1 MSYHIIA
8 ILGKAGKDREG
19 NLVKSTYSKDSD
31 IKVTELKN
39 GDFCNSTHCLIESFG
54 ENATYTFLG
63 TSDSV
68 AFQNDIF
75 ANHPQCKAIFEK
87 YPPKVLGDS
96 EIQSVFHQILESIKS
111 AHENNIIL
119 DITHGFRHQ
128 PIIASFASTLGQI
141 NTQKS
146 ITLLFAKELKPRE
159 EYQYISLEKYSQ
171 ISLIALSLQ
180 TFVQTLSVP
189 NMGLKEPFIIALSE
203 FSKSL
208 HANDFNHI
216 FANLDK
222 TSDEL
227 QKSKNN
233 VEFGGLEN
241 ILDEVE
247 KILSDFVG
255 IKNTQKDYQKHY
267 KIAKIMHEKG
277 YYLIVATYI
286 YEAIALYIIDDFS
299 KQNLICKRGFS
310 EYELTNAVRFYV
322 LTDIKPNDTKNGKN
336 VFADFAEIQAYRKN
350 NQAKFESWKNLI
362 GQIKTFRNDL
372 AHISKDK
379 RYDTKMIGGELKRE
393 LSNLEQIIS
402 QNPHK
407 QNINTAGN
415 TRIEGAL
422 QECLNKLMKK

>member
-1 MSYHIIA
+1 MSYHIIV
-8 ILGKAGKDREG
+8 ILGLAGKNRDG
-19 NLVKSTYSKDSD
+19 SLTKSTYSKDSD
-31 IKVTELKN
+31 LKISELKN
-39 GDFCNSTHCLIESFG
+39 DEFINSTHCLMESFG

-63 TSDSV
+63 TSDSI
-68 AFQNDIF
+68 AFQQSIF
-75 ANHPQCKAIFEK
+75 ADLPQCKAIFDK
-87 YPPKVLGDS
+87 YPPVESSDIGD
-96 EIQSVFHQILESIKS
+96 IFHQILESIKS

-141 NTQKS
+141 NTKKS
-146 ITLLFAKELKPRE
+146 ITLLFAKEKE
-159 EYQYISLEKYSQ
+159 QGKKYQYISLEKYSQ

-189 NMGLKEPFIIALSE
+189 NIGPKEPFIIALSE

-222 TSDEL
+222 TSNEL
-227 QKSKNN
+227 QKAKNN
-233 VEFGGLEN
+233 AEFRGLEN

-247 KILSDFVG
+247 KILSDFVD

-286 YEAIALYIIDDFS
+286 YEAIALYIIDDLIE
-299 KQNLICKRGFS
+299 QNLICECGFS

-322 LTDIKPNDTKNGKN
+322 LTDTKPNDTKKGKN
-336 VFADFAEIQAYRKN
+336 VFVDFTEIQTYRKN
-350 NQAKFESWKNLI
+350 NQAKFKSWKNLI
-362 GQIKTFRNDL
+362 GEIKTFRNDL
-372 AHISKDK
+372 AHINKDK
-379 RYDTKMIGGELKRE
+379 KYDTKMIGGVLKKE

-402 QNPHK
+402 QNPTK
-407 QNINTAGN
+407 QTVATKPI
-415 TRIEGAL
+415 IEGKL
-422 QECLNKLMKK
+422 QDGLRNLNK

>member
-8 ILGKAGKDREG
+8 ILGLAGKNREG
-19 NLVKSTYSKDSD
+19 SLTKSAYSKDSD
-31 IKVTELKN
+31 LKISELLS
-39 GDFCNSTHCLIESFG
+39 GEFINSTHCLIESFG
-54 ENATYTFLG
+54 ESATYTFLG
-63 TSDSV
+63 TSESI
-68 AFQNDIF
+68 NHHKDIF
-75 ANHPQCKAIFEK
+75 ANLPQCKAIFET
-87 YPPKVLGDS
+87 YPPVESSDI
-96 EIQSVFHQILESIKS
+96 EDIFHQILESIKS

-141 NTQKS
+141 NTKKS
-146 ITLLFAKELKPRE
+146 ITLLFAKEKKQGK

-189 NMGLKEPFIIALSE
+189 DMELKEPFIIALSE

-227 QKSKNN
+227 QKAKNN
-233 VEFGGLEN
+233 AEFRGLEN
-241 ILDEVE
+241 ILDKVE
-247 KILSDFVG
+247 KILSDFVD

-286 YEAIALYIIDDFS
+286 YEAIALYIIDDLS
-299 KQNLICKRGFS
+299 GQNLICECGFS

-322 LTDIKPNDTKNGKN
+322 LRDIKPNDTKNGKN
-336 VFADFAEIQAYRKN
+336 VFADFTEIQTYRQN

-379 RYDTKMIGGELKRE
+379 KYDTKMIGGELKKV

-407 QNINTAGN
+407 QTLATKPTA
-415 TRIEGAL
+415 EGKL
-422 QECLNKLMKK
+422 QDGLRKLI

>member
-31 IKVTELKN
+31 ISELKN

-63 TSDSV
+63 TSDSI

-75 ANHPQCKAIFEK
+75 ANHPQCKAIFDK

-141 NTQKS
+141 NTKKS

-286 YEAIALYIIDDFS
+286 YEAIALYIIDDLS
-299 KQNLICKRGFS
+299 RQNLICKRGFS

-379 RYDTKMIGGELKRE
+379 RYDTKMIGGELKKV

-407 QNINTAGN
+407 QTLATKPTA
-415 TRIEGAL
+415 EGKL
-422 QECLNKLMKK
+422 QDGLRKLNK

>member
-31 IKVTELKN
+31 LKVTELKN

-63 TSDSV
+63 TSDSI

-111 AHENNIIL
+111 AKENNIIL

-286 YEAIALYIIDDFS
+286 YEAIALYIIDDLS
-299 KQNLICKRGFS
+299 RQNLICKRGFS

-322 LTDIKPNDTKNGKN
+322 LTNIKPNDTKNGKN

-379 RYDTKMIGGELKRE
+379 RYDTKMIGSELKKV

-402 QNPHK
+402 QSPHK
-407 QNINTAGN
+407 QTLATKPTA
-415 TRIEGAL
+415 EGKL
-422 QECLNKLMKK
+422 QDGLRKLKK

>member
-8 ILGKAGKDREG
+8 ILGLAGKNRDG
-19 NLVKSTYSKDSD
+19 SLTKSTYSKDSD
-31 IKVTELKN
+31 ISELKN
-39 GDFCNSTHCLIESFG
+39 GEFINSTHCLMESFG
-54 ENATYTFLG
+54 ESATYTFLG
-63 TSDSV
+63 TSDSI
-68 AFQNDIF
+68 AFQQNIF
-75 ANHPQCKAIFEK
+75 ANLSQCKAIFDK
-87 YPPKVLGDS
+87 NSPKVLSDNEIQRVFS
-96 EIQSVFHQILESIKS
+96 EILSSIKE
-111 AHENNIIL
+111 AKEDNIIL

-141 NTQKS
+141 NTKKS
-146 ITLLFAKELKPRE
+146 ITLLFAKEIEQGKK
-159 EYQYISLEKYSQ
+159 YQYISLEKYSQ

-222 TSDEL
+222 TSNEL
-227 QKSKNN
+227 QKAKNN
-233 VEFGGLEN
+233 AEFGGLEN
-241 ILDEVE
+241 ILYEVE
-247 KILSDFVG
+247 KILSDFVD
-255 IKNTQKDYQKHY
+255 IKNTKKDYQKHY

-286 YEAIALYIIDDFS
+286 YEAIALYIIDDLS
-299 KQNLICKRGFS
+299 GQNLICKRGFS

-322 LTDIKPNDTKNGKN
+322 LADIKPNDTKNGKN
-336 VFADFAEIQAYRKN
+336 VFADFTEIQTYRKN
-350 NQAKFESWKNLI
+350 NQTKFESWKNLI

-379 RYDTKMIGGELKRE
+379 KYDTKMIGGELKGV
-393 LSNLEQIIS
+393 LSNLGQIIS

-407 QNINTAGN
+407 QTVATKPIA
-415 TRIEGAL
+415 EGKL
-422 QECLNKLMKK
+422 QDGLKNLNKIKNL

>member
-8 ILGKAGKDREG
+8 ILGLAGKNRDG
-19 NLVKSTYSKDSD
+19 SLTKSTYSKDNDLKIS
-31 IKVTELKN
+31 ELKN
-39 GDFCNSTHCLIESFG
+39 GEFYNSTHCLMESFG
-54 ENATYTFLG
+54 ESATYTLMG
-63 TSDSV
+63 TSDSI
-68 AFQNDIF
+68 AFQQNIF
-75 ANHPQCKAIFEK
+75 ANLPQCKAIFDK
-87 YPPKVLGDS
+87 YPPVESSDIGD
-96 EIQSVFHQILESIKS
+96 IFHQILESIKTT
-111 AHENNIIL
+111 HENNIIL

-141 NTQKS
+141 NTKKS
-146 ITLLFAKELKPRE
+146 ITLLFAKEIEQGKT
-159 EYQYISLEKYSQ
+159 YQYISLEKYSQ

-227 QKSKNN
+227 QKAKNN
-233 VEFGGLEN
+233 AEFRGLEN

-247 KILSDFVG
+247 KILSDFVD

-286 YEAIALYIIDDFS
+286 YEAIALYIIDDLS
-299 KQNLICKRGFS
+299 GQNLICKRGFS

-336 VFADFAEIQAYRKN
+336 VFADFTEIQTYRKN
-350 NQAKFESWKNLI
+350 NQTKFESWKNLI

-379 RYDTKMIGGELKRE
+379 KYDTKMIGVVLKKE

-402 QNPHK
+402 QNSHK
-407 QNINTAGN
+407 QTVATKPIA
-415 TRIEGAL
+415 EGKL
-422 QECLNKLMKK
+422 QDGLKNLNKIKNL

>member
-8 ILGKAGKDREG
+8 ILGLAGKNRDG
-19 NLVKSTYSKDSD
+19 SLTKSTYSKDNDLTIS
-31 IKVTELKN
+31 ELKN
-39 GDFCNSTHCLIESFG
+39 GEFHNSTHCLIESFG
-54 ENATYTFLG
+54 ESATYTFMG
-63 TSDSV
+63 TSDSI
-68 AFQNDIF
+68 AFQQSIF
-75 ANHPQCKAIFEK
+75 ANLPQCKAIFDK
-87 YPPKVLGDS
+87 YPPVESSDIEDIFDK
-96 EIQSVFHQILESIKS
+96 ILKSIKS
-111 AHENNIIL
+111 AKENNIIL

-146 ITLLFAKELKPRE
+146 ITLLFAKEIEQGKT
-159 EYQYISLEKYSQ
+159 YQYISLEKYSQ

-189 NMGLKEPFIIALSE
+189 DMGLKEPFIIALSE

-227 QKSKNN
+227 QKAKNN
-233 VEFGGLEN
+233 AEFRGLEN

-247 KILSDFVG
+247 KILSDFVD

-286 YEAIALYIIDDFS
+286 YEAIALYIIDDLS
-299 KQNLICKRGFS
+299 GQNLICKRGFS

-336 VFADFAEIQAYRKN
+336 VFADFTEIQTYRKN
-350 NQAKFESWKNLI
+350 NQTKFESWKNLI

-379 RYDTKMIGGELKRE
+379 KYDTKMIGCVLKKE

-407 QNINTAGN
+407 QTVATKPIA
-415 TRIEGAL
+415 EGKL
-422 QECLNKLMKK
+422 QDGLKNLNKIKNL

>member
-8 ILGKAGKDREG
+8 ILGLAGKNRDG
-19 NLVKSTYSKDSD
+19 SLTKSTYSKDSD
-31 IKVTELKN
+31 ISELKN
-39 GDFCNSTHCLIESFG
+39 GEFINSTHCLMESFG
-54 ENATYTFLG
+54 ESATYTLMG
-63 TSDSV
+63 TSDSI
-68 AFQNDIF
+68 AFQQNIF
-75 ANHPQCKAIFEK
+75 ANLPQCKAIFDK
-87 YPPKVLGDS
+87 NSPKVLSDN
-96 EIQSVFHQILESIKS
+96 EIQSVFREILSSIKE
-111 AHENNIIL
+111 AKEDNIIL

-141 NTQKS
+141 NTKKS
-146 ITLLFAKELKPRE
+146 ITLLFAKEIEQGKT
-159 EYQYISLEKYSQ
+159 YQYISLEKYSQ

-189 NMGLKEPFIIALSE
+189 NMGLEEPFIIALSE

-227 QKSKNN
+227 QKAKNN
-233 VEFGGLEN
+233 AEFGGLKN

-247 KILSDFVG
+247 KILSDFVD

-286 YEAIALYIIDDFS
+286 YEAIALYIIDDLS
-299 KQNLICKRGFS
+299 GQNLICKRGFS

-322 LTDIKPNDTKNGKN
+322 WTDIKPNDTKNGKN
-336 VFADFAEIQAYRKN
+336 VFADFTEIQTYRKN
-350 NQAKFESWKNLI
+350 NQTKFESWKNLI

-379 RYDTKMIGGELKRE
+379 KYDTKMIGGVLKKE

-402 QNPHK
+402 QNSHK
-407 QNINTAGN
+407 QTVATKPIA
-415 TRIEGAL
+415 EGKL
-422 QECLNKLMKK
+422 QDGLRNLNK

>member
-8 ILGKAGKDREG
+8 ILGLAGKNREG
-19 NLVKSTYSKDSD
+19 SLTKSTYSKDSED
-31 IKVTELKN
+31 SDLKISELAN
-39 GDFCNSTHCLIESFG
+39 GEFINSTHCLMESFG

-63 TSDSV
+63 TSDSIE
-68 AFQNDIF
+68 FQQNIF
-75 ANHPQCKAIFEK
+75 VNLPQCKAIFDK
-87 YPPKVLGDS
+87 YPPVESSDIGD
-96 EIQSVFHQILESIKS
+96 IFHQILESIKT
-111 AHENNIIL
+111 AKENNIIL

-141 NTQKS
+141 NTKKS
-146 ITLLFAKELKPRE
+146 ITLLFAKEIEQGK

-227 QKSKNN
+227 QKAKNN
-233 VEFGGLEN
+233 AEFKGLEN

-247 KILSDFVG
+247 KILSDFVD

-286 YEAIALYIIDDFS
+286 YEAIALYIIDDLS
-299 KQNLICKRGFS
+299 GQNLICKRGFS

-322 LTDIKPNDTKNGKN
+322 LTDTKPNDTKNGKN
-336 VFADFAEIQAYRKN
+336 VFADFTEIQTYRQN

-379 RYDTKMIGGELKRE
+379 KYDTKMIGGVLKKE

-407 QNINTAGN
+407 QTLATKPTA
-415 TRIEGAL
+415 EGKL
-422 QECLNKLMKK
+422 QDGLRKLNK

>member
-8 ILGKAGKDREG
+8 ILGLAGKNRDG
-19 NLVKSTYSKDSD
+19 SLTKSTYSKDNDLTIS
-31 IKVTELKN
+31 ELKN
-39 GDFCNSTHCLIESFG
+39 GEFHNSTHCLIESFG
-54 ENATYTFLG
+54 ESATYTFMG
-63 TSDSV
+63 TSDSI
-68 AFQNDIF
+68 AFQQSIF
-75 ANHPQCKAIFEK
+75 ANLPQCKAIFDK
-87 YPPKVLGDS
+87 YPPVESSDIEDIFDK
-96 EIQSVFHQILESIKS
+96 ILKSIKS
-111 AHENNIIL
+111 AKENNIIL

-146 ITLLFAKELKPRE
+146 ITLLFAKEIEQGKK
-159 EYQYISLEKYSQ
+159 YQYISLEKYSQ

-227 QKSKNN
+227 QKAKNN
-233 VEFGGLEN
+233 AEFRGLEN
-241 ILDEVE
+241 ILDEV
-247 KILSDFVG
+247 KKNLSDFVD

-286 YEAIALYIIDDFS
+286 YEAIALYIIDDLS
-299 KQNLICKRGFS
+299 GQNLICKRGFS

-336 VFADFAEIQAYRKN
+336 VFSDFTEIQTYRKN
-350 NQAKFESWKNLI
+350 NQTKFESWKNLI

-379 RYDTKMIGGELKRE
+379 KYDTKMIGCVLKKE

-407 QNINTAGN
+407 QTVVTKPIT
-415 TRIEGAL
+415 EGKL
-422 QECLNKLMKK
+422 QDGLKNLNKIKNL